1 MAVFQISKIQVR
13 RGKKAVAGMPQL
25 ASGELAWAIDT
36 QELYIGNGAIAEG
49 SPFVGNTKV
58 LTEKDNIFTLAEQ
71 YSYKPLSASIFTG
84 IGVDIGRSLQSRLD
98 EGSVNARSFGI
109 VAEEGPVPLKDQ
121 TELIQNAIWSL
132 YSDGFTMLNK
142 VVLEFDPGYY
152 KISGTIYLP
161 SNVSIQGTGIG
172 KTVFYYEKG
181 GINYKTTFT
190 ITGTSTGSN
199 SAGVYTD
206 IPLVTVTGSGS
217 GATVR
222 ITKGGDLPYSGNSS
236 VTIINSGK
244 GYASGDQVKIPGSV
258 FGAGSVSPT
267 NDMLITLV
275 NNEVLATAYPSFN
288 TDTIFEFVNSS
299 SNRDTRNPTPTSTTN
314 QASNVKLSDFS
325 VAVNRANP
333 TRVFA
338 IDDLTSSQFVNID
351 AVSEDRTGLIV
362 SVFSPT
368 VDDQFN
374 SVISL
379 TATSSVLTC
388 QENSFTNI
396 KARGFAYAVFSATD
410 IINNIFTNCLLED
423 LYKGIGFGIGASLSA
438 NGPRKNII
446 ENSLF
451 NRILQ
456 EGIFVEKGYG
466 NRSKGNTFLNV
477 GTNLSG
483 IDDAIFPVIKFV
495 SVGNSSVNDN
505 FDRSEPYSSLNLSRT
520 NFTKPY
526 APEVAGRANYQEMM
540 PSELTLVY
548 TAVPEEAFKIPVNNV
563 NNIEINYVFKSTV
576 FNQTKKGTLH
586 IVVDLLLNRVQLVD
600 EFEYVGTSGQD
611 NRIQFTAAIASNTG
625 SGGTVVQSLIIFYSN
640 LNISDSNTFTYTYK
654 ILS

>member
-13 RGKKAVAGMPQL
+13 RGKKAVSGMPQL

-36 QELYIGNGAIAEG
+36 QELYIGNGAISEG

-98 EGSVNARSFGI
+98 EGQVNAKSFGI
-109 VAEEGPVPLKDQ
+109 EAEEGPVPLKDQ

-152 KISGTIYLP
+152 KISGTVYLP
-161 SNVSIQGTGIG
+161 SNVSIQGSGIG
-172 KTVFYYEKG
+172 KTIFYYEKG
-181 GINYKTTFT
+181 GLNYRTTFT

-199 SAGVYTD
+199 SAGTYID
-206 IPLVTVTGSGS
+206 IPVVTVTGTGS

-222 ITKGGDLPYSGNSS
+222 ITKGGDLPYSGNAS
-236 VTIINSGK
+236 VTVINSGK
-244 GYASGDQVKIPGSV
+244 GYASGDQVKIPGTV
-258 FGAGSVSPT
+258 FGAGSVSPD

-275 NNEVLATAYPSFN
+275 NNEVLATAYPSFGTN
-288 TDTIFEFVNSS
+288 TIFEFVNRSS
-299 SNRDTRNPTPTSTTN
+299 SRDTRNPSPTSTTN
-314 QASNVKLSDFS
+314 QPSNVKLSDFS
-325 VAVNRANP
+325 VSVNRVNS

-338 IDDLTSSQFVNID
+338 IDDLTNSQFVNID
-351 AVSEDRTGLIV
+351 AVSEDRTGLVV

-368 VDDQFN
+368 ADDQLN
-374 SVISL
+374 SAVSL

-388 QENSFTNI
+388 KENSFTNV
-396 KARGFAYAVFSATD
+396 KARGFNYAIFSSTD
-410 IINNIFTNCLLED
+410 IINNIFTNCVFED
-423 LYKGIGFGIGASLSA
+423 LYKGIGLGIGASLGA
-438 NGPRKNII
+438 NGPRKNTI

-456 EGIFVEKGYG
+456 EGLLVEKGYG
-466 NRSKGNTFLNV
+466 NRSKGNTFINV

-483 IDDAIFPVIKFV
+483 IDDAIFPVINFI
-495 SVGNSSVNDN
+495 SVGNSSFNDN
-505 FDRSEPYSSLNLSRT
+505 FDRADPYSSLNLSRT

-526 APEVAGRANYQEMM
+526 APEVAGRANYQEIM
-540 PSELTLVY
+540 PAELTLAY
-548 TAVPEEAFKIPVNNV
+548 TTVPEQAFKIPVNNV
-563 NNIEINYVFKSTV
+563 NNIEINYVFKSTA

-600 EFEYVGTSGQD
+600 EFEYIGTTGQD
-611 NRIQFTAAIASNTG
+611 NRIQFTASIASNAG
-625 SGGTVVQSLIIFYSN
+625 SGSTVIKSLIIFYTN
-640 LNISDSNTFTYTYK
+640 LNVSDTNTFTYTYK
-654 ILS
+654 VLS